1 MTREPGILVVAVNQ
15 LPGEAN
21 RTGQGKGRALN
32 AWLHPLF
39 PPHEEAWSIASNYST
54 HPHLLNPTPSNPASV
69 SEEGEAP
76 AKTTIIQIS
85 LLTSDDRGENEKVTG
100 NVAAAQT
107 PIAPI
112 PPP

>member
-32 AWLHPLF
+32 AWLHPLY

-54 HPHLLNPTPSNPASV
+54 HPPPEPY
-69 SEEGEAP
+69 
-76 AKTTIIQIS
+76 AKQS
-85 LLTSDDRGENEKVTG
+85 RQCKRGRG
-100 NVAAAQT
+100 GAR
-107 PIAPI
+107 
-112 PPP
+112 